1 VAELIA
7 AMVTTHRVIR
17 FFRDLLP
24 GHGPAPQLG
33 RAFCGRM
40 VLFWIA
46 FLTGTGALA
55 IFFYRDY
62 LEKSNF
68 IDGPWAGNR
77 LCHEM
82 LTILG
87 YQYVCAIYF
96 PLILGICGLGVW
108 LYIYA
113 YTRRHMRSDRSGR
126 ISFFGFPQERNLTDN
141 HGKDAQAIE

>member
-1 VAELIA
+1 
-7 AMVTTHRVIR
+7 
-17 FFRDLLP
+17 
-24 GHGPAPQLG
+24 
-33 RAFCGRM
+33 M

-113 YTRRHMRSDRSGR
+113 YTRRHMRKR
-126 ISFFGFPQERNLTDN
+126 
-141 HGKDAQAIE
+141 